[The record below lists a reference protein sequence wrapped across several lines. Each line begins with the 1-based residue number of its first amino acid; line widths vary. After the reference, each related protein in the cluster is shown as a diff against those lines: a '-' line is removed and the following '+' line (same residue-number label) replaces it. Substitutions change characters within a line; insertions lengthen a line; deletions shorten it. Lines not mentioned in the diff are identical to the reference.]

1 MTPEGCLTLSHSL
14 YDCGCGHIA
23 RHALMDSWQR
33 LGHGVRLLLHEA
45 CGDHGLQGA
54 VTPRLTGRRNGAQV
68 CARSQSGYSA
78 DDVRVA
84 LRPLDVFRPD
94 SALVR
99 CAVYQV
105 RRVSPWAHLQA
116 ALPGLP
122 SLPGPHAV
130 RVDVPV
136 SGPASQVYQHNR
148 TFHEPFH
155 HIPEL
160 PLFLPVDGAGRVRQ
174 LEYAGVFGQ
183 PVVFCVRRKGT
194 AV

>member
-1 MTPEGCLTLSHSL
+1 M
-14 YDCGCGHIA
+14 
-23 RHALMDSWQR
+23 
-33 LGHGVRLLLHEA
+33 
-45 CGDHGLQGA
+45 
-54 VTPRLTGRRNGAQV
+54 TPRLTGRRNGAQV

-99 CAVYQV
+99 CAVCQV

-116 ALPGLP
+116 ALP

-136 SGPASQVYQHNR
+136 SGPASQVDQDDR

-160 PLFLPVDGAGRVRQ
+160 PLFLPVDGVGRV
-174 LEYAGVFGQ
+174 
-183 PVVFCVRRKGT
+183 
-194 AV
+194 